1 MSSSEKEPRLVVPVY
16 LNQRMVFDL
25 VAMLRGGISTITR
38 VSESSHEQSAS
49 ERSIGADAGLSNALA
64 SLLRINLSATGRGS
78 SGTDAARI
86 SEEERVHTP
95 ASLFFVLRDLL
106 VKKALLRRDGVDSL
120 QVGTFLEFSARLS
133 RNPVIEVIDA
143 LQQVIALASMFQ
155 SSEGLERRSSGK
167 RPDRQGSSS
176 LDNTLQKIDQ
186 FRTTLRAGDTIDLT
200 SAPLQSGHRAVV
212 TLESQYLNDP
222 SMGDLVDG
230 TFSVV
235 GKVTSVLREGE
246 GAISLIRKTP
256 LAVLP
261 TEVRENAFSGLNALS
276 AGQGFGLPKIE
287 WEITAPVVQILP
299 IASYT

>member
-1 MSSSEKEPRLVVPVY
+1 MATTENQPRLVVPVY

-38 VSESSHEQSAS
+38 VSESSQERSAA

-78 SGTDAARI
+78 SGTDAAI
-86 SEEERVHTP
+86 IAKEERVHTP

-143 LQQVIALASMFQ
+143 LQQVMALASAFQ
-155 SSEGLERRSSGK
+155 NSESLEKRSSGK
-167 RPDRQGSSS
+167 RQDRQGTSSFET
-176 LDNTLQKIDQ
+176 TLQKIDQ

-212 TLESQYLNDP
+212 TLESQHLNDP

-230 TFSVV
+230 TFSVL
-235 GKVTSVLREGE
+235 GKVTSVLAKGE

-261 TEVRENAFSGLNALS
+261 TEVRENVSSGLNALS
-276 AGQGFGLPKIE
+276 SGQGFGLPKIE
-287 WEITAPVVQILP
+287 WEIDAPVVQILP
-299 IASYT
+299 IAIYT